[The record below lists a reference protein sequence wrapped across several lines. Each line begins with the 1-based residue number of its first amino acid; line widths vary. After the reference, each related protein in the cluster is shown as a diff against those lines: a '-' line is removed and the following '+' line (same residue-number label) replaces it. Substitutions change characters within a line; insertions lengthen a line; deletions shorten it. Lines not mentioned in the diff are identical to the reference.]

1 MRTHA
6 AVAAELSTQHLLVA
20 AARGAGYLA
29 QNLLPSGRFVYQRCA
44 RTGEPITGRYNL
56 LRHFGSIWAMLDV
69 RGYDPAMQEKAA
81 RGIEWAI
88 ENYYVETRQGGAFR
102 KKEWLVTGCSG
113 LALLALDELD
123 PEHAPDPAADI
134 RPQLVDYLLANQIQ
148 EGFLRH
154 DFQHKIAIRP
164 IAIDLNRGTVFRS
177 PRRSPRSAATT
188 TPARSSSD

>member
-6 AVAAELSTQHLLVA
+6 AVAAELTTQHLLVA

-44 RTGEPITGRYNL
+44 RTGEPIAGRYNL

-81 RGIEWAI
+81 RSIEWAI

-123 PEHAPDPAADI
+123 PEHAPTR
-134 RPQLVDYLLANQIQ
+134 RPTSA
-148 EGFLRH
+148 RSWSTTCWPTRSRR
-154 DFQHKIAIRP
+154 ASC
-164 IAIDLNRGTVFRS
+164 GTTSSTRSRSGRS
-177 PRRSPRSAATT
+177 PST
-188 TPARSSSD
+188 